1 MLGAHSASCG
11 TKQQQASCL
20 LQIKTQMTESIWK
33 SKNALQ
39 TSLNM
44 HPLGRV
50 GEPEDVARAVEFFL
64 HPANSFITGQVL
76 GVDGGMCN
84 TAPSR
89 QGRDSA

>member
-1 MLGAHSASCG
+1 MA
-11 TKQQQASCL
+11 L
-20 LQIKTQMTESIWK
+20 LMQIKTQMTESVWK
-33 SKNALQ
+33 SKNAAQ

-44 HPLGRV
+44 HPIGRL

-84 TAPSR
+84 TAPSKR
-89 QGRDSA
+89 S